1 MIPGLKMP
9 DSWKSITGG
18 KTNSVVVAQKVDEN
32 VKQLTEAD
40 KKVEEARK
48 KMELDYSKFR
58 NDLQKAYDDLSKKDN
73 ENFAKIGEINYG
85 IYFVTQE
92 KKKTDINTT
101 IAHLRSKEIM
111 NRVDK
116 LSEDQKEA
124 IQKEVLDE
132 KQKTIDELYVKY
144 KANIDLAVQ
153 QKAALDA
160 AEILIVQK
168 EKEKQALRD
177 ANKQTI
183 DKLEADRKAEIE
195 RISRETADKVLLA
208 KEAQRAEML
217 GYIIKA
223 LVGVGILFL
232 ILGGLLRSIS
242 MGIVSIS
249 ALALAYTAATVPMWV
264 ISSLVGVMILIIVW
278 SAHSKNI
285 KGAIKHKADILK
297 SPPPDN

>member
-1 MIPGLKMP
+1 
-9 DSWKSITGG
+9 
-18 KTNSVVVAQKVDEN
+18 
-32 VKQLTEAD
+32 
-40 KKVEEARK
+40 
-48 KMELDYSKFR
+48 
-58 NDLQKAYDDLSKKDN
+58 
-73 ENFAKIGEINYG
+73 
-85 IYFVTQE
+85 
-92 KKKTDINTT
+92 
-101 IAHLRSKEIM
+101 M

-124 IQKEVLDE
+124 IQKDVLDE
-132 KQKTIDELYVKY
+132 KQKTIDELYIKY

-208 KEAQRAEML
+208 KEAQRTEML

-264 ISSLVGVMILIIVW
+264 ISSLVGIMILIIVW

-285 KGAIKHKADILK
+285 TCAVKHKAGILK
-297 SPPPDN
+297 APPPEN